1 MKSRVKT
8 EKNKIRK
15 SFQQLTGLPSF
26 CSLLLYLSETILKR
40 VRVDPSSA
48 HVLFL
53 GQCQTTADICSGL
66 YFVHGH
72 LVSVLIL
79 DVHDFMIWVTSL
91 KWVGSRFAR
100 DFWFTAK

>member
-26 CSLLLYLSETILKR
+26 CSVLLYLSETILKR

-53 GQCQTTADICSGL
+53 FCSVAAVCSGL
-66 YFVHGH
+66 YFVRVH

-79 DVHDFMIWVTSL
+79 DVHDFVIR
-91 KWVGSRFAR
+91 SRL
-100 DFWFTAK
+100 